1 MRDRAATG
9 SPGATSQT
17 ANGQTANGQIANG
30 QIANGQTATGQ
41 SATGPAVTR
50 QTGTADPAPLP
61 PAPGAEQHV
70 ALDFANSELT
80 SRAGRL
86 DLLATPDAATRWLI
100 ERELAPDDAVL
111 YEYCAGRLRELRAQL
126 RVLLAARI
134 DGTPPPFEAVR
145 TVNTALTTAPAASL
159 LHWDEAQGPYR
170 APAHPADRVAEHA
183 MAAIAA
189 DAAELLTG
197 PDGERLAACSATP
210 CNRFLV
216 RTHAARHWCSVRCG
230 DRVRAARAYAR
241 RTQQAKTAR
250 E

>member
-1 MRDRAATG
+1 MRARAATG
-9 SPGATSQT
+9 SAGATSR
-17 ANGQTANGQIANG
+17 
-30 QIANGQTATGQ
+30 TATGAAAAEQ
-41 SATGPAVTR
+41 AVTGQTATGPAVTR
-50 QTGTADPAPLP
+50 QGATADPAPLP

-100 ERELAPDDAVL
+100 EHELAPDDAVL

-126 RVLLAARI
+126 RVLLASRI
-134 DGTPPPFEAVR
+134 DGTLPPAEAVR
-145 TVNTALTTAPAASL
+145 AVNTALTTAPAASL
-159 LHWDEAQGPYR
+159 LHWDEAHGPYR

-197 PDGERLAACSATP
+197 PDGERLAACSASP

-241 RTQQAKTAR
+241 RTQQAKR
-250 E
+250 SGE

>member
-1 MRDRAATG
+1 MRARAAAE
-9 SPGATSQT
+9 SAESAESAGATIRT
-17 ANGQTANGQIANG
+17 T
-30 QIANGQTATGQ
+30 
-41 SATGPAVTR
+41 SA
-50 QTGTADPAPLP
+50 DLAPPP
-61 PAPGAEQHV
+61 PAPGAERHV
-70 ALDFANSELT
+70 ALDFANSELAL
-80 SRAGRL
+80 RAGRL
-86 DLLATPDAATRWLI
+86 DLLATPDAAARWLV

-126 RVLLAARI
+126 RTLLAARI
-134 DGTPPPFEAVR
+134 DGTLPPPEAVR
-145 TVNTALTTAPAASL
+145 AVNTALTTAPAASL
-159 LHWDEAQGPYR
+159 LHWDEAHGPHR

-197 PDGERLAACSATP
+197 PDGERLAACSASP

-241 RTQQAKTAR
+241 RAQRAQVAGSDGATGSGR
-250 E
+250 